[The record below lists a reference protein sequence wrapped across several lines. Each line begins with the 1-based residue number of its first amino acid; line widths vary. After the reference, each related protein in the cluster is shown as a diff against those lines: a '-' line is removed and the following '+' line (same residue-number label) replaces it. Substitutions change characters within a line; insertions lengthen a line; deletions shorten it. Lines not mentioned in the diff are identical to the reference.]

1 MCQAGNDMSTAV
13 YGFSEALGSPLM
25 DSDLHGCLSQLPPRA
40 SAAIVVEHI
49 VARLVAAH
57 AHLPPSELAPAAD
70 PVEHDVSRLIDLLTA
85 RDSEAASRHVMA
97 LRQACVADEEIC
109 HGLLAPASRALRAR
123 WRDDECDYAGFRLG
137 AWRLRR
143 LLAQIDHGRV
153 WHRPAHRDPASALLI
168 TLSARSADFEY
179 ALAERCFTRAGWAT
193 QHHVHGTE
201 LALTTAVQ
209 RARFHVAWIAIDETI
224 RQCDIAAMIR
234 SIRRVSR
241 NPAIGIL
248 CDCAGME
255 RLPAVW
261 ELGADVVVGDARAAL
276 AASER
281 WRMLQAESEGAAVA
295 YA

>member
-1 MCQAGNDMSTAV
+1 MSNAS
-13 YGFSEALGSPLM
+13 YGFSEALGSPMM
-25 DSDLHGCLSQLPPRA
+25 DSDVHGCLSRLAPQRA

-49 VARLVAAH
+49 IARLVAAH
-57 AHLPPSELAPAAD
+57 AHLPPAGGARTAD
-70 PVEHDVSRLIDLLTA
+70 PVEHDVPRFIDLLIG
-85 RDSEAASRHVMA
+85 RDSEAASRHVLAMRHA
-97 LRQACVADEEIC
+97 EISDEEIC
-109 HGLLAPASRALRAR
+109 HGLLAAASRGLRVR
-123 WRDDECDYAGFRLG
+123 WREDECDYAGFRLG
-137 AWRLRR
+137 SWRLRR

-168 TLSARSADFEY
+168 TLSAGGADFEY
-179 ALAERCFTRAGWAT
+179 ALADRCFTRAGWAT

-209 RARFHVAWIAIDETI
+209 RSRFHVAWIAIDETI

-234 SIRRVSR
+234 SIRRVSQ

-248 CDCAGME
+248 CDCAGMD

-276 AASER
+276 TASER
-281 WRMLQAESEGAAVA
+281 WCMMQAGSEGAVAA